1 MPKITKILRITQSW
15 DSNPDFHY
23 AAFLKVDFFLKK
35 VLFVYF
41 IEREGERACT
51 SRVCVWGG
59 ERQMER
65 RRERI
70 SRRLLTERRAR
81 SRDPEI
87 MT

>member
-1 MPKITKILRITQSW
+1 MHKQ
-15 DSNPDFHY
+15 
-23 AAFLKVDFFLKK
+23 
-35 VLFVYF
+35 
-41 IEREGERACT
+41 G
-51 SRVCVWGG
+51 VCVGG

>member
-59 ERQMER
+59 RGR
-65 RRERI
+65 WRGGGRE
-70 SRRLLTERRAR
+70 SQGDSSLSAEPDPVTLR
-81 SRDPEI
+81 S
-87 MT
+87 